1 MKKIKKTAIAMLLSV
16 VTAVTSTGLF
26 GCGEKI
32 ATAED
37 VTFWTVSAT
46 DKIMRDNTQKY
57 EELMK
62 ESPVIDLKVI
72 GGEVESSQIIMTTGD
87 KKVDEYTVEV
97 SSLTSGENEF
107 GKENITVYHEKYFHL
122 DGQEYYTEEGYY
134 PDCLVP
140 FEAVEKLDENF
151 IDKNSNQGLYVSF
164 DVPKDQPSGVYT
176 GEIKITIGGKNAVVP
191 VKLTVSSVS
200 IGVENHSKSCFS
212 VMWYHG
218 KGELDYTPEMMDTY
232 VKALMDYRLGANY
245 IMYRSDDTDAEIAYY
260 AKKVVEYAKMPES
273 VNYGMQYRTTYI
285 NSYDMDGTIYEFT
298 NPLKAYDEPAMLKYF
313 LAFYEEG
320 LKEGVDP
327 FKKLFFKGLDEP
339 QLFGD
344 MSALAI
350 CSHIVHKVKAQAIE
364 IMNGR
369 EVENTELLNQMHQS
383 LLAMPHVI
391 TTPNIPEGI
400 DTATM
405 DITFCPYFSSCQTE
419 SSRAMYRDYSGE
431 LWWYGCNVPKAPFPT
446 YHLDN
451 TLISPRVLSWMQADY
466 DVVGN
471 LYWSCDYYANSY
483 EDNMILEDQYEG
495 AALRCTEAWGEGLL
509 FYPGAKYGIDGPL
522 PSMRIQAIRDGLEEY
537 EMIYRLKEI
546 YSAKGYDEDKIM
558 RSLYDSMYGSA
569 QLHSWIDT
577 SVFESARNK
586 LVSLLELAESDANL
600 IFTNVLD
607 ARGKTVYEFFVK
619 DGYEPKFSDS
629 FESKSQ
635 IVDGGK
641 IYSVECG
648 SEEDAFEL
656 TVEVDGN
663 TLDVSFDLNSVLG
676 TFYNAEY
683 FVDGNG
689 VKSGSLTE
697 LTVETVKGNSVNASE
712 IMDIDYACLN
722 FAKATDV
729 AQKVDITSSVISD
742 MDSFT
747 TKVIIELYYDSDA
760 PLTVSLGY
768 KCTNKKSITQITDLT
783 LVKGVNK
790 LVYEG
795 MATIDWKLIGKI
807 EAFRIEVGEIGDAAR
822 NDLYLVGVS
831 IFNG

>member
-1 MKKIKKTAIAMLLSV
+1 
-16 VTAVTSTGLF
+16 
-26 GCGEKI
+26 
-32 ATAED
+32 
-37 VTFWTVSAT
+37 
-46 DKIMRDNTQKY
+46 
-57 EELMK
+57 
-62 ESPVIDLKVI
+62 
-72 GGEVESSQIIMTTGD
+72 
-87 KKVDEYTVEV
+87 
-97 SSLTSGENEF
+97 
-107 GKENITVYHEKYFHL
+107 
-122 DGQEYYTEEGYY
+122 
-134 PDCLVP
+134 
-140 FEAVEKLDENF
+140 
-151 IDKNSNQGLYVSF
+151 
-164 DVPKDQPSGVYT
+164 
-176 GEIKITIGGKNAVVP
+176 
-191 VKLTVSSVS
+191 
-200 IGVENHSKSCFS
+200 
-212 VMWYHG
+212 
-218 KGELDYTPEMMDTY
+218 
-232 VKALMDYRLGANY
+232 
-245 IMYRSDDTDAEIAYY
+245 
-260 AKKVVEYAKMPES
+260 
-273 VNYGMQYRTTYI
+273 
-285 NSYDMDGTIYEFT
+285 
-298 NPLKAYDEPAMLKYF
+298 
-313 LAFYEEG
+313 
-320 LKEGVDP
+320 
-327 FKKLFFKGLDEP
+327 
-339 QLFGD
+339 
-344 MSALAI
+344 
-350 CSHIVHKVKAQAIE
+350 
-364 IMNGR
+364 
-369 EVENTELLNQMHQS
+369 
-383 LLAMPHVI
+383 
-391 TTPNIPEGI
+391 
-400 DTATM
+400 
-405 DITFCPYFSSCQTE
+405 
-419 SSRAMYRDYSGE
+419 
-431 LWWYGCNVPKAPFPT
+431 
-446 YHLDN
+446 
-451 TLISPRVLSWMQADY
+451 MQADY

-522 PSMRIQAIRDGLEEY
+522 PSMRIEAIRDGLEEY

-619 DGYEPKFSDS
+619 DGYEPEFSDS

-663 TLDVSFDLNSVLG
+663 TLGISFDLNSVLG

-712 IMDIDYACLN
+712 IMDIDYARLN

-768 KCTNKKSITQITDLT
+768 KCTNKKSITQIADLT